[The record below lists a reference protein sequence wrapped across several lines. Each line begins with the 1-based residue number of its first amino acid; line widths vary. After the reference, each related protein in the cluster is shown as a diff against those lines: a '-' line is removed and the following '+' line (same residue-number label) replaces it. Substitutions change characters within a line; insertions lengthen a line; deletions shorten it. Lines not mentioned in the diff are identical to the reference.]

1 MEDLR
6 RAAAHTQSR
15 ERTSVT
21 AVEAVGGELRVVER
35 PVPVP
40 GPGEVLIEVAAAGVN
55 RPDIMQRQGK
65 YPPPKGASDILGL
78 EVAGRITALGPAGT
92 DEPPHSALGRVWRPG
107 DEVCALV
114 SGGGYAEFC
123 AAPAVQCL
131 PVPRGLSLVEA
142 AAIPET
148 FFTVWT
154 NVFDR
159 GRLAR
164 GEWLLVH
171 GGTSGIGTTAIQ
183 LAVARGA
190 RVITT
195 AGSDDKCRAAE
206 GLGAARAVNYRTEDF
221 AAIANDLTDGLGV
234 NVILD
239 IVGGD
244 YTPKN
249 LACLARDGRLV
260 QIGLM
265 GGAQTTISL
274 QPILLRRLTITG
286 STLRIR
292 TPAEKAA
299 IAAALEREVWP
310 LLEAETVRPV
320 VHATYAL
327 PDVARAHEALES
339 GAVIGKVVLT
349 VAAPPV

>member
-1 MEDLR
+1 MK
-6 RAAAHTQSR
+6 
-15 ERTSVT
+15 
-21 AVEAVGGELRVVER
+21 AVEAVGGELRVVQR

-40 GPGEVLIEVAAAGVN
+40 GPGEVLIEVTAAGVN

-78 EVAGRITALGPAGT
+78 EVAGRITAIGPPGP
-92 DEPPHSALGRVWRPG
+92 DGPPQSASGRVWSPG
-107 DEVCALV
+107 DQVCALV

-123 AAPAVQCL
+123 TAPGVQCL
-131 PVPRGLSLVEA
+131 PVPGGLSLVEA

-154 NVFDR
+154 NVFER
-159 GRLAR
+159 GRLAG

-190 RVITT
+190 RVLAT
-195 AGSDDKCRAAE
+195 AGSDGKCRAAE
-206 GLGAARAVNYRTEDF
+206 QLGAARCVNYRTEDF
-221 AAIANDLTDGLGV
+221 AAVANELTNDLGV

-239 IVGGD
+239 IVGGH
-244 YTPKN
+244 YTPRN
-249 LACLARDGRLV
+249 LACLAHEGRLV

-265 GGAQTTISL
+265 GGAETTISL
-274 QPILLRRLTITG
+274 QPILLRRLTVTG

-292 TPAEKAA
+292 TPEEKGR
-299 IAAALEREVWP
+299 IAAALERDAWP
-310 LLEAETVRPV
+310 LVETAAVRPV
-320 VHATYAL
+320 VYATYPL
-327 PDVARAHEALES
+327 PDVARAHAALES
-339 GAVIGKVVLT
+339 GMVIGKIVLT
-349 VAAPPV
+349 A